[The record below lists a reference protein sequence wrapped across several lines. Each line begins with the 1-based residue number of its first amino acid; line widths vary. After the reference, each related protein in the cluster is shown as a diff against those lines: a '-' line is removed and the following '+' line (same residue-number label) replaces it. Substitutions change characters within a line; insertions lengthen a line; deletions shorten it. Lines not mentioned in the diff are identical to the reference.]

1 MKLET
6 RAIHAGR
13 AVGDSGAVAPDITLS
28 TTFARAG
35 DGSYPHGLVYARVGN
50 PNRLAL
56 ERCIADLEGG
66 AACATFASG
75 SAAIYSVLQT
85 LAPGDH
91 IVAPDNVYHGTRVQL
106 RELLARW
113 GVRSS
118 FVDLSSTEALRAAL
132 TPQTRLVLAE
142 TPSNPM
148 LKITDI
154 AQAAAIAHEAG
165 ALLVV
170 DSTFATPVLQQPL
183 ALGADLVLHSTTKY
197 LGGHSDVLGGA
208 VIAARE
214 SEVFARIR
222 AFQTQA
228 GAIPSPFDCWLLQR
242 SIATLPLRVR
252 AQSQNAQRIAEYL
265 AAHPRIAAVHYPGLP
280 SHPGHE
286 LARRQMSAPGAM
298 LSLRMRGGRDAA
310 VGVAARVQLITRAT
324 SLGGVESLIEHRASV
339 EGPHSATPD
348 DLLRISVGLE
358 HADDLI
364 TDLEHALVE
373 RG

>member
-13 AVGDSGAVAPDITLS
+13 VTGAGGAVTPDITLS
-28 TTFARAG
+28 TTFARAA
-35 DGSYPHGLVYARVGN
+35 DGSYPDGFTYARAGN
-50 PNRLAL
+50 PNRQAL
-56 ERCIADLEGG
+56 ERCLADLEGG
-66 AACATFASG
+66 VACAAFSSG
-75 SAAIYSVLQT
+75 SAATYAVLQA

-91 IVAPDNVYHGTRVQL
+91 VIAPDDVYHGTRMQL
-106 RELLARW
+106 RELFVRW
-113 GVRSS
+113 GLQLS
-118 FVDLSSTEALRAAL
+118 FVNVTSTDALRDAL
-132 TPQTRLVLAE
+132 TPATRLVWVE
-142 TPSNPM
+142 TPSNPL

-154 AQAAAIAHEAG
+154 ARTARIVHDAG
-165 ALLVV
+165 AQLVV

-214 SEVFARIR
+214 DGLWPRIR
-222 AFQTQA
+222 LFQTQG
-228 GAIPSPFDCWLLQR
+228 GAVPSPFDCWLLQR

-252 AQSQNAQRIAEYL
+252 AQSESAQRIAEYL
-265 AAHPRIAAVHYPGLP
+265 ATHPRISAVHYPGLP
-280 SHPGHE
+280 THPGHA
-286 LARRQMSAPGAM
+286 LARTQMSASGAM
-298 LSLRMRGGRDAA
+298 LSLQVRGGRDAA
-310 VGVAARVQLITRAT
+310 INAAARVRLFTRAT

-339 EGPHSATPD
+339 EGPHTTTPD

-364 TDLEHALVE
+364 ADLAQAL
-373 RG
+373 GGQ